1 MQLTVVLLVVAVMLE
16 LSQATAPRPKD
27 RLPSTVSKRS
37 TTPTKQCAS
46 DNEAEIVY
54 NPANPLVI
62 WICKNTTWTPFELLS
77 STGKTKELSAVNCQ
91 QIKEALPVSADTCA
105 PESGVYW
112 VKGMKIYCD
121 MTIDGGGWTLVWKH
135 TYMKYKTLNEKMFY
149 YSDYNQPCVKN
160 ASYEEWCNVPN
171 KARFNP
177 TEQMIV
183 AYHKG
188 TIVYAYKGYFNC
200 NIDRHWTGGILL
212 DAKKVIDQCKRSSL
226 NGVPPAPSIHHHSGI
241 FGLTFDKASPTN
253 HYLDCDTYHQ
263 GSTLTTPK
271 DCRWLNCDLPSSI
284 SSRVHYTDMTIAIF
298 VR

>member
-1 MQLTVVLLVVAVMLE
+1 MGHIRVSGSWVIDVDQLYPDSYMNFWPTHFALASHKNE
-16 LSQATAPRPKD
+16 LYLFS
-27 RLPSTVSKRS
+27 SC
-37 TTPTKQCAS
+37 TTNYTFPQ
-46 DNEAEIVY
+46 
-54 NPANPLVI
+54 
-62 WICKNTTWTPFELLS
+62 
-77 STGKTKELSAVNCQ
+77 
-91 QIKEALPVSADTCA
+91 
-105 PESGVYW
+105 
-112 VKGMKIYCD
+112 IYCD